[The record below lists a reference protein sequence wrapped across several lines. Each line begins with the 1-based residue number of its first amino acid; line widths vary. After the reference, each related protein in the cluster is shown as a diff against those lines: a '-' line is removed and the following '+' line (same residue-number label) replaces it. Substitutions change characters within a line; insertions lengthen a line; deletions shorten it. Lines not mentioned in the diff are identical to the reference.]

1 MMGLLS
7 KWVESLDYEYEILSF
22 CTRFVSPHSTCN
34 KCVDSCTEDAITLV
48 KGKPAIDNRKCS
60 ECGYCISACPVQ
72 AIAGIYP
79 RRTIIQDQLV
89 IQGSQLPT
97 AKELLILRKKGVHV
111 IVGETTELV
120 ESWKEPIDEAN
131 AILSQLKEKPFL
143 VVTKCLEVDE
153 YCSRRELFSLWK
165 KEGASVLKQ
174 VAPAKWRF
182 NHTDLELARYYKDYQ
197 FTSITVD
204 LDKCTLCTACQ
215 KLCEKKC
222 FDIHCDQLLISSQNC
237 SSCQLCVDTCQEKA
251 ISITDQISRA
261 EIIIHPIFERVCTA
275 CNKTHKT
282 VRDHEEKCVACRK
295 RENYSKK

>member
-1 MMGLLS
+1 MMGLFS

-22 CTRFVSPHSTCN
+22 CTRFVSPRATCN
-34 KCVDSCTEDAITLV
+34 QCIDSCTEAAITLV
-48 KGKPAIDNRKCS
+48 KGKPSIENDKCS

-111 IVGETTELV
+111 IVAKTMELV

-131 AILSQLKEKPFL
+131 KILTQLEEKPFSL
-143 VVTKCLEVDE
+143 VIKSVEADQ
-153 YCSRRELFSLWK
+153 YYSRRELFSFWK
-165 KEGASVLKQ
+165 SEGTSVLKQ

-182 NHTDLELARYYKDYQ
+182 NHKDFDLLRYYKDFQ

-204 LDKCTLCTACQ
+204 LEKCTLCTACQ

-222 FDIHCDQLLISSQNC
+222 FDIQGDKFLILPQGC

-251 ISITDQISRA
+251 ISVVDEISRA
-261 EIIIHPIFERVCTA
+261 TTIAHPIYERVCTS
-275 CNKTHKT
+275 CRKTYKT
-282 VRDHEEKCVACRK
+282 VREHDEKCVACRK
-295 RENYSKK
+295 RENYFRR